1 MKKYVALHLFI
12 CFMFKVSLAQIDYKG
27 FPQWSWHK
35 EDSTEYYLYT
45 PSEKSKNGLYPIA
58 LFLHGCC
65 GESYH
70 ASLRNTVDPPVRMWH
85 NFGANIQSEPT
96 YIISP
101 ATTRSWKQHI
111 QNLKKVM
118 DDLVQNHNGD
128 PKRIYITGFSMGGN
142 GTWEFLQQYPDY
154 FAAAIPMGMNFHG
167 DHNKIKDI
175 PIWANRGETDYWARN
190 LHSDIWQIRKLNSDN
205 VDSNQN
211 WVTGVNPKFTSFKKY
226 DHGVQWV
233 AASTQDLTAWAY
245 SKTNDGN
252 KYPTVFFKSPQ
263 YNKKIKKGSAVPVE
277 VVASDPDGTI
287 KKIRSE
293 ERRVGK
299 ECRSRW
305 SPYH

>member
-1 MKKYVALHLFI
+1 M
-12 CFMFKVSLAQIDYKG
+12 G
-27 FPQWSWHK
+27 
-35 EDSTEYYLYT
+35 
-45 PSEKSKNGLYPIA
+45 
-58 LFLHGCC
+58 
-65 GESYH
+65 
-70 ASLRNTVDPPVRMWH
+70 
-85 NFGANIQSEPT
+85 
-96 YIISP
+96 
-101 ATTRSWKQHI
+101 
-111 QNLKKVM
+111 VM
-118 DDLVQNHNGD
+118 V
-128 PKRIYITGFSMGGN
+128 P
-142 GTWEFLQQYPDY
+142 WEFLQQYPDY

-190 LHSDIWQIRKLNSDN
+190 LHSDIWQIRKLNGDN

-263 YNKKIKKGSAVPVE
+263 YNKKIKKGSVVPVE

-287 KKIRSE
+287 KKITIQLNGRYLSTLNKQPFVTSIIAPAGDAVIE
-293 ERRVGK
+293 ATAYDDKGK
-299 ECRSRW
+299 TSCS
-305 SPYH
+305 YYCD